1 MDQGLL
7 VLRLVIGLVMAAHGA
22 QKAFGWFGGYGI
34 AGTGGYL
41 EQLGFRPGRPF
52 AAAAAG
58 AELVGGL
65 LIALGLGGPI
75 GPALVLSVMVVA
87 AVAVHAKGGL
97 FVTTNGV
104 EVPLLYGVAA
114 AALGL
119 TGFGSDSLDAALGI
133 SGVWTPAAS
142 WAALGAG
149 IAGGVANLMLR
160 RPAPVAEPAG

>member
-7 VLRLVIGLVMAAHGA
+7 VLRMVFGLVMAAHGA

-34 AGTGGYL
+34 AGTGGFF
-41 EQLGFRPGRPF
+41 EQIGFRPGRPF

-65 LIALGLGGPI
+65 LIALGLGGPV

-87 AVAVHAKGGL
+87 ALAVHWKGGL
-97 FVTTNGV
+97 FATTNGI
-104 EVPLLYGVAA
+104 EVPLLYAAAA

-119 TGFGSDSLDAALGI
+119 TGFGGISLDGELGT
-133 SGVWTPAAS
+133 SAMWTPEV
-142 WAALGAG
+142 ALVVLGLG
-149 IAGGVANLMLR
+149 IAGGVGNLLLR
-160 RPAPVAEPAG
+160 RPVPAAEPAR